1 MKKLL
6 EILTVDS
13 VRDLFRNR
21 SFFLLIF
28 IIILLDRFLTLYVQ
42 IDRSS
47 LNLDYIRQ
55 LGLQAAPYLFE
66 EFPGVIWNWVTD
78 WRTLG
83 IVGSLFLLKQLISM
97 WPSSDMR
104 KMHREEQGGFRIWE
118 SLRYLR
124 WYQFLW
130 DAVAVG
136 SICLVV
142 GTWNLVA
149 FFICRWGWFHLPSTL
164 WLVVLG
170 GLAFLS
176 APIGM
181 AGFSYSSKLAVL
193 SAGAFQDRLALFF
206 KLLSDWGVFWKSWA
220 FYFVRIVLEVTFVAI
235 IPAGVILTVDN
246 VVLRIALSGLSATPV
261 YSFVKMA
268 SFKFFLEIYRPYP
281 LVQQEYQKYL
291 QTT

>member
-28 IIILLDRFLTLYVQ
+28 IIILLDRFLKYYVE

-47 LNLDYIRQ
+47 LNLEALKQ
-55 LGLQAAPYLFE
+55 QGLGAAPYFFE
-66 EFPGVIWNWVTD
+66 SLPQDLWNWLTD

-83 IVGSLFLLKQLISM
+83 LVGGLFLLKQLISM

-104 KMHREEQGGFRIWE
+104 KMHREEQGLLRVWD

-124 WYQFLW
+124 WHQFVW

-136 SICLVV
+136 SVCILIGGWCL
-142 GTWNLVA
+142 
-149 FFICRWGWFHLPSTL
+149 FFFLIARWGWFYIQSSL
-164 WLVVLG
+164 WLLMWG
-170 GLAFLS
+170 GLAFLA

-193 SAGAFQDRLALFF
+193 STGTYHARLSLFF
-206 KLLSDWGVFWKSWA
+206 KLLTSWEIFWKSWV
-220 FYFVRIVLEVTFVAI
+220 FYFFRIALEATFVVI
-235 IPAGVILTVDN
+235 IPASLILTVEN
-246 VVLRIALSGLSATPV
+246 FWLRIILSGFSATPV
-261 YSFVKMA
+261 YSYVKMA
-268 SFKFFLEIYRPYP
+268 SFKFFLEIYRPFS
-281 LVQQEYQKYL
+281 LVQAEYQKYL
-291 QTT
+291 NRK